1 MLNYFWG
8 CEEKKRKFEKKNSE
22 PLAGRPFVRK

>member
-8 CEEKKRKFEKKNSE
+8 CEEKKKIEKKSSE